1 MITRLH
7 LRILALSFFALMAF
21 APAPTEGWSLFAKVK
36 FSEKYFKE
44 LDEYYLVP
52 FFDSKIKSY
61 EGQEITLKGYYIP
74 LEIEDK
80 KTLIISK
87 TPNSEC
93 FFCGGSG
100 PETVAEVKLKVN
112 VPKLKPDQI
121 ITVTGKLRLNDQDV
135 THMNFILEEAT
146 LVQ

>member
-1 MITRLH
+1 MRTLPV
-7 LRILALSFFALMAF
+7 LSVFTLMAF
-21 APAPTEGWSLFAKVK
+21 AVAPVEGWSLFAKVK
-36 FSEKYFKE
+36 FAEKYFKE

-52 FFDSKIKSY
+52 FFDDKIQSY
-61 EGQEITLKGYYIP
+61 VGQEIALRGYYIP
-74 LEIEDK
+74 LDIADK

-112 VPKLKPDQI
+112 VPRMKADQV

-135 THMNFILEEAT
+135 THMNFILEEAS
-146 LVQ
+146 LEQ